1 MPRCNGESLVRAI
14 RADLN
19 LNQTPIMLLTAH
31 RDEDRM
37 KRITMLGIS
46 GCLFKG
52 EGMLELARS
61 VAAILNP

>member
-1 MPRCNGESLVRAI
+1 
-14 RADLN
+14 
-19 LNQTPIMLLTAH
+19 
-31 RDEDRM
+31 M

-46 GCLFKG
+46 GCHFKG